1 MTPLELLTLIGTIG
15 GIITFVVSSLTWLLP
30 IYKYIGYYFA
40 VKIFNRYQFGLDLFS
55 IFKYDNP
62 PTTMIK
68 YSNFKEIE
76 KILDKNTISVI
87 KSFNRPESLKFAIK
101 ENENPFQFTITVRL
115 DEEIDIAIIDRE
127 TPKILHYNLVINF
140 LANTRFVWS
149 DLSMLQ
155 RYTAYFIQI
164 EDYFNSTFFKNESI
178 KQKYFV
184 CSLFRPVKAKR
195 EKKTYDEKEKN
206 MQIIVS
212 KKKIKIKGTNLGFLV
227 PMIKKYYLKR
237 I

>member
-15 GIITFVVSSLTWLLP
+15 GIITFVVSSFTWLLP
-30 IYKYIGYYFA
+30 RYKYIGYYIA
-40 VKIFNRYQFGLDLFS
+40 VKIFNRYQFSLDLFS
-55 IFKYDNP
+55 IFKYNNP
-62 PTTMIK
+62 PTTMIT

-76 KILDKNTISVI
+76 KVLDKNTISVV
-87 KSFNRPESLKFAIK
+87 KRFNRPESMKFAIK
-101 ENENPFQFTITVRL
+101 ENENPFQFVVTVRL
-115 DEEIDIAIIDRE
+115 DEELDFTTTDIE
-127 TPKILHYNLVINF
+127 EPKILHYNLVINF

-149 DLSMLQ
+149 DLSILQ
-155 RYTAYFIQI
+155 RYTTYFKQI
-164 EDYFNSTFFKNESI
+164 EDYFNSTFFKNDSI

-195 EKKTYDEKEKN
+195 EKKTYNEKEGN
-206 MQIIVS
+206 LQIIVS